1 MTEPTELLA
10 CPFCGAQAFFEVD
23 DDRWEW
29 VECESCGMQGN
40 RSASLMESCKP
51 KLAEAWNRRAPV
63 PASGETE
70 TCKCCGE
77 GSARIVVRRECDTC
91 TSVYAG
97 VAEHRIQKA
106 LAEPPAQEAL
116 LNPDMPTQELRLH
129 MGELTT
135 DEVLVARAAIRWAN
149 SQQEARVPLDRIAR
163 DLLLDVKNRVN
174 ALVLLPSS
182 ERREGEIRIKQDIA
196 DFLAAPQAQ
205 EARVPLTSEQQR
217 CIAEAHN
224 VAACEEYFN
233 ARPQID
239 YIANRRIFE
248 AGFSKG
254 YGITAAQKETP

>member
-1 MTEPTELLA
+1 MKTDTTTLAPTDAELVAFAVADEFLLFCDEDDFVQIARAVLA
-10 CPFCGAQAFFEVD
+10 KWGA
-23 DDRWEW
+23 
-29 VECESCGMQGN
+29 
-40 RSASLMESCKP
+40 P
-51 KLAEAWNRRAPV
+51 AP
-63 PASGETE
+63 AGGETE

-91 TSVYAG
+91 TSVYSG
-97 VAEHRIQKA
+97 VAEHRLQK
-106 LAEPPAQEAL
+106 
-116 LNPDMPTQELRLH
+116 
-129 MGELTT
+129 
-135 DEVLVARAAIRWAN
+135 
-149 SQQEARVPLDRIAR
+149 S
-163 DLLLDVKNRVN
+163 
-174 ALVLLPSS
+174 
-182 ERREGEIRIKQDIA
+182 
-196 DFLAAPQAQ
+196 LAAPQAQ

>member
-1 MTEPTELLA
+1 MQADTTTLA
-10 CPFCGAQAFFEVD
+10 PCPFCGAQAHFEVDD

-51 KLAEAWNRRAPV
+51 KLAEAWNRRAPA
-63 PASGETE
+63 PASGEAVSPFGYFRAEPFGWTDCAE
-70 TCKCCGE
+70 SDE
-77 GSARIVVRRECDTC
+77 GAKPLYE
-91 TSVYAG
+91 A
-97 VAEHRIQKA
+97 
-106 LAEPPAQEAL
+106 PPAQEAL

-149 SQQEARVPLDRIAR
+149 SQ
-163 DLLLDVKNRVN
+163 
-174 ALVLLPSS
+174 
-182 ERREGEIRIKQDIA
+182 
-196 DFLAAPQAQ
+196 Q

-254 YGITAAQKETP
+254 YGITAAQKEPK